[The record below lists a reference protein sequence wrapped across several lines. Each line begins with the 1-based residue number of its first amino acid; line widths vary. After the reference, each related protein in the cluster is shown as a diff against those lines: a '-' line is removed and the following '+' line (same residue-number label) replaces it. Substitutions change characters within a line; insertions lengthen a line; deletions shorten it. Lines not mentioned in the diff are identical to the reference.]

1 MNSLGLVL
9 DGSCCRDYSRP
20 ERDQAQQGAEINPTI
35 HEELTF
41 MPAKETA
48 RFGMHA
54 KFFQE

>member
-48 RFGMHA
+48 RFGMDA
-54 KFFQE
+54 KFF